1 MSHDSKNVQVSPP
14 KLPTPAGS
22 PKREVGREEEGV
34 VREKGKEG
42 GGGGEA
48 VRVRREKVVE
58 KPLVEVKSAA
68 ITSVTFGCVHYCIHP
83 CIYYVFICV
92 L

>member
-1 MSHDSKNVQVSPP
+1 MSHDSQNEQVSPP
-14 KLPTPAGS
+14 KLPTSAGS
-22 PKREVGREEEGV
+22 PRREVGREEEGV
-34 VREKGKEG
+34 VREKRKEG

-68 ITSVTFGCVHYCIHP
+68 ITSVTSGCVEYCICT
-83 CIYYVFICV
+83 CIHM
-92 L
+92 

>member
-1 MSHDSKNVQVSPP
+1 MSHDSKKVQVSPP
-14 KLPTPAGS
+14 KLPTSAGS
-22 PKREVGREEEGV
+22 PRRDVGREEESV
-34 VREKGKEG
+34 VREKRKEG

-68 ITSVTFGCVHYCIHP
+68 ITSVTSGCVHYCIHP